1 LHLDDLATDKVLVLW
16 GRARP
21 QDLYDVGAPLD
32 RYGPDRL
39 LDRLAAKDSGS
50 PTRTFVD
57 ALRAIHRLGS
67 TYWTEDGIAE

>member
-1 LHLDDLATDKVLVLW
+1 
-16 GRARP
+16 
-21 QDLYDVGAPLD
+21 LYDVGALLD